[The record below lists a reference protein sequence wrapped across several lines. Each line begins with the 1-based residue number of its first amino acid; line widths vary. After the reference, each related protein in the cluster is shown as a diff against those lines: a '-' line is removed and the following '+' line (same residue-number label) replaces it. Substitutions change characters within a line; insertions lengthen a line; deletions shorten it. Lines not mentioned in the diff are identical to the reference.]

1 MTIEQLM
8 DKAEAL
14 NMISDGLKIQV
25 NINDF
30 DNMEDALKLCK
41 QQDGTIFEPNSISN
55 YHWCT
60 FFLGDVDFNVKGRAM
75 TKKQIKNY
83 FINSL

>member
-25 NINDF
+25 DINDF
-30 DNMEDALKLCK
+30 EDIDKALELCK
-41 QQDGTIFEPNSISN
+41 QQDGTVFEPNGVSG
-55 YHWCT
+55 YLWCT
-60 FFLGDVDFNVKGRAM
+60 FFLGDIDFNVKGKKM
-75 TKKQIKNY
+75 TREQLKNY
-83 FINSL
+83 YINSL